1 MYKVSETP
9 LVSKEEIEKRLIV
22 LAKEVDASG
31 EYDLVLG
38 VLTGAFIVV
47 ADLVRNLSCN
57 PNISF
62 IKASS
67 YGNST
72 ESSSVVVQGLEKLC
86 LENKRILL
94 VDDILDTG
102 KTFFAL
108 VEQLKK
114 LGAKTVKTCVLLD
127 KPSRREADIEADFV
141 GFSIENKFVVG
152 YGLDYAE
159 NYRSLNGIF
168 TLEPSE

>member
-1 MYKVSETP
+1 MYKVSEKP

-38 VLTGAFIVV
+38 VLTGAFIFV

-72 ESSSVVVQGLEKLC
+72 ESSNVVVQGLEKLC

-114 LGAKTVKTCVLLD
+114 LGPKTVKTCVLLD
-127 KPSRREADIEADFV
+127 KPSRREVNIEADFV

-159 NYRSLNGIF
+159 NHRSLNGIF
-168 TLEPSE
+168 TLEQLE

>member
-1 MYKVSETP
+1 MYKVSEKP

-38 VLTGAFIVV
+38 VLTGAFIFV

-72 ESSSVVVQGLEKLC
+72 ESSNVVVQGLENLC

-114 LGAKTVKTCVLLD
+114 LGPKTVKTCVLLD
-127 KPSRREADIEADFV
+127 KPSRREVNIEADFV

-159 NYRSLNGIF
+159 NHRSLNGIF
-168 TLEPSE
+168 TLEQLE

>member
-1 MYKVSETP
+1 MYKVSEKP

-31 EYDLVLG
+31 GYDLVLG
-38 VLTGAFIVV
+38 VLTGAFIFV

-72 ESSSVVVQGLEKLC
+72 ESSNVVVQGLENLC

-114 LGAKTVKTCVLLD
+114 LGAKAVKTCVLLD
-127 KPSRREADIEADFV
+127 KPSRREVNIEADFV

-159 NYRSLNGIF
+159 NHRSLNGIF
-168 TLEPSE
+168 TLE

>member
-1 MYKVSETP
+1 MYKVSEKP
-9 LVSKEEIEKRLIV
+9 LVSTEEIEKRLIV

-38 VLTGAFIVV
+38 VLTGAFIFV

-72 ESSSVVVQGLEKLC
+72 ESSNVVVQGLENLC

-127 KPSRREADIEADFV
+127 KPSRREVNIEADFV

-159 NYRSLNGIF
+159 NHRSLNGIF
-168 TLEPSE
+168 TLEQLE

>member
-1 MYKVSETP
+1 MYKVSEKP

-94 VDDILDTG
+94 VDDIWIQE
-102 KTFFAL
+102 KHF
-108 VEQLKK
+108 
-114 LGAKTVKTCVLLD
+114 LL
-127 KPSRREADIEADFV
+127 
-141 GFSIENKFVVG
+141 
-152 YGLDYAE
+152 L
-159 NYRSLNGIF
+159 
-168 TLEPSE
+168 

>member
-1 MYKVSETP
+1 MYKVSEKP

-38 VLTGAFIVV
+38 VLTGAFIFV

-72 ESSSVVVQGLEKLC
+72 ESSNVVVQGLENLC

-127 KPSRREADIEADFV
+127 KPSRREVNIEADFV

-159 NYRSLNGIF
+159 NHRSLNGIF
-168 TLEPSE
+168 TLEQLE

>member
-1 MYKVSETP
+1 M
-9 LVSKEEIEKRLIV
+9 
-22 LAKEVDASG
+22 
-31 EYDLVLG
+31 
-38 VLTGAFIVV
+38 
-47 ADLVRNLSCN
+47 
-57 PNISF
+57 
-62 IKASS
+62 
-67 YGNST
+67 
-72 ESSSVVVQGLEKLC
+72 
-86 LENKRILL
+86 
-94 VDDILDTG
+94 DTG